1 MVFGLNANAQIT
13 YFTNSAKL
21 NWENLLLMQVASS
34 SGGSAA
40 SRDDHIES
48 TANDVL
54 GKLPETLW
62 DIGIL
67 RA

>member
-1 MVFGLNANAQIT
+1 
-13 YFTNSAKL
+13 
-21 NWENLLLMQVASS
+21 MQVASS
-34 SGGSAA
+34 SGGSGA
-40 SRDDHIES
+40 SRDDHIEG

-67 RA
+67 KA

>member
-1 MVFGLNANAQIT
+1 
-13 YFTNSAKL
+13 
-21 NWENLLLMQVASS
+21 MQVASS
-34 SGGSAA
+34 AGVSQQN
-40 SRDDHIES
+40 RDENIES

-67 RA
+67 RAESA